1 MGLLD
6 KLFKKNME
14 EEADVASLET
24 VPEDIPG
31 QMDFLEELDIT
42 HGQEVSPAEEALK
55 KDDEDASEENEEETA
70 GEADEMDVSAS
81 IDKYIHEVD
90 AVSREHAAILERL
103 AKKCYSN
110 KTQGFTEV
118 EKLEAVYEELKD
130 TEYKEYRDNHYSLY
144 VRGGLENL
152 SLEKPLYIVSSHAD
166 NVSAITAPFSELTEN
181 RYYLRGTYDNLGTNA
196 ACVIMMKEEQL
207 PENVVF
213 LFTANEEN
221 GKCTGLKHAV
231 DTFRKNGYEDIY
243 GIALDVTYEGHND
256 GLLYSI
262 ENANGKDFINTI
274 CEKAMDMEPLMNGQP
289 AQSFSFTMLKD
300 KSKYAPDKDILPKGY
315 ISSETGW
322 FDEGFAFKDLEI
334 PACSICLPCTGDMHG
349 NSGCIVRQPTYEG
362 YVMSLTSILYELTQT
377 HKTLTE
383 AYKTARGTCLEQN
396 ASIMI
401 EEEKYRAKK
410 REEQKQNYAST
421 GGFYGGNGYYGY
433 HSLGDYYA
441 NHWRNS
447 EEYDETVDYYGND
460 DEDDLEDLEWMLC
473 NTAAEAYVPDD
484 YYSYKDVKEI
494 FISDAYENCSETL
507 MNNFGYTEEEARKY
521 LGDIYDS
528 VWGEDEEYEEDGRYY
543 DPDKI
548 SIPPLEMKEISHLA
562 IAPSYSEDNYKS
574 YEEARKAYAK
584 KIYEDYG
591 KNFFEEAGFSGK
603 KAAKQYLSDLYD
615 ERNKDMEHDNIE
627 REDAGYDDGSSIND
641 DFDY

>member
-1 MGLLD
+1 MGLLN
-6 KLFKKNME
+6 KFFKKN
-14 EEADVASLET
+14 EEADAASIEA

-31 QMDFLEELDIT
+31 QMDFFEELGVEASAEKQETSPANEALEEDDK
-42 HGQEVSPAEEALK
+42 EAP
-55 KDDEDASEENEEETA
+55 EEESA
-70 GEADEMDVSAS
+70 GEADE
-81 IDKYIHEVD
+81 DKYIHEVD
-90 AVSREHAAILERL
+90 AVSREHAAVLERL

-144 VRGGLENL
+144 VRGGLESL
-152 SLEKPLYIVSSHAD
+152 SPEKPLYIVSSHAD

-181 RYYLRGTYDNLGTNA
+181 KYYLRGTYDNLGTNA

-243 GIALDVTYEGHND
+243 GIALDVTYEGHGD

-262 ENANGKDFINTI
+262 ENANGKDFINAL
-274 CEKAMDMEPLMNGQP
+274 CEKAMDLEPLMNGQP

-300 KSKYAPDKDILPKGY
+300 KSKYAPDKDILPKEY

-334 PACSICLPCTGDMHG
+334 PACSICLPCMGEMHG
-349 NSGCIVRQPTYEG
+349 NSGCVVRQPTYEG

-396 ASIMI
+396 AAIMI

-410 REEQKQNYAST
+410 REEQKQNHAST

-441 NHWRNS
+441 NHWRDS

-460 DEDDLEDLEWMLC
+460 DADLDLEWELC
-473 NTAAEAYVPDD
+473 DAAAEAYVPDD
-484 YYSYKDVKEI
+484 YYSYKEI
-494 FISDAYENCSETL
+494 RKMFINDAYENYSETL
-507 MNNFGYTEEEARKY
+507 MNNFGYTEEEAREY

-528 VWGEDEEYEEDGRYY
+528 VWREGDEYEDEEDGKYY

-574 YEEARKAYAK
+574 YKEARKAYAK
-584 KIYEDYG
+584 EIYENYG
-591 KNFFEEAGFSGK
+591 REFFEEAGFGGK

-615 ERNKDMEHDNIE
+615 ERNKDMEHDSIE